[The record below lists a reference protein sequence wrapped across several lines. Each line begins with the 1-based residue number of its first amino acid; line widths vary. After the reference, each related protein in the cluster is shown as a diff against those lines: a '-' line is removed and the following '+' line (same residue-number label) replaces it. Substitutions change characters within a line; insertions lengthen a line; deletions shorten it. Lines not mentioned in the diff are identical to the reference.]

1 MNIDDTIEYLY
12 SLGKMGIRLDLES
25 IRKNLSVYGNPQNSF
40 DSVLVAGTNG
50 KGSTASMLAG
60 ILRQAGYKVGLY
72 TSPHLFD
79 LCERIVINGKKISI
93 RKLHNIVDDLKNNFA
108 EPLSFFEFITAVAF
122 IYFSQE
128 KVDIAVLE
136 IGMGGRLDATNIVNP
151 LLSIITNIGLDHTEY
166 LGKGID
172 EIATEK
178 AGIIKPYGT
187 LITGDDSGDIQKL
200 FKNICDEKKSKIFLP
215 GKDFSFSSVD
225 TGLKG
230 TSFDFTSSP
239 AKFKN
244 IKTPL
249 CGKHQAKNA
258 SLAIFA
264 ALKLSELKY
273 EINEQGIREGIKNA
287 VWRGRLEFIYS
298 KRTMLFDCAH
308 NMSGILQLCEF
319 LKSDTLKGRP
329 VNFIYGSLSD
339 KNYDEIL
346 KTLKPLAKNIILSK
360 PDHPRSFDPEKTK
373 KAFYPADS
381 MVIAMADPSKALK
394 LAENLSEKDD
404 LICVTGSIFLVADIL
419 KKFEKKE
426 TSSMEGIKKEKKNI
440 FIQDFKEKTL

>member
-1 MNIDDTIEYLY
+1 MKKDDTIQYLY
-12 SLGKMGIRLDLES
+12 SLGKIGIRLDLES
-25 IRKNLSVYGNPQNSF
+25 IRKNLSLYGNPQNSF

-50 KGSTASMLAG
+50 KGSTASMLAS
-60 ILRQAGYKVGLY
+60 ILRKSGYKVGLY

-79 LCERIVINGKKISI
+79 LCERIAINGKKISSQ
-93 RKLHNIVDDLKNNFA
+93 RLYNIIDDLKNNLA
-108 EPLSFFEFITAVAF
+108 ESLSFFEFITAVAL

-166 LGKGID
+166 LGKTIE

-178 AGIIKPYGT
+178 AGIIKHCGT
-187 LITGDDSGDIQKL
+187 LITAEESEDIQKL
-200 FKNICDEKKSKIFLP
+200 FKKICDEKKSKIFLL
-215 GKDFSFSSVD
+215 GKDFSFSSAN
-225 TGLKG
+225 TGLNE
-230 TSFDFTSSP
+230 TSFDFTSSL
-239 AKFKN
+239 AEFKN

-264 ALKLSELKY
+264 ALKLSALKY
-273 EINEQGIREGIKNA
+273 KVNDKNIREGLKNA
-287 VWRGRLEFIYS
+287 IWRGRLEFIRS
-298 KRTMLFDCAH
+298 TRTMLFDCAH
-308 NMSGILQLCEF
+308 NISGILQLCEF
-319 LKSDTLKGRP
+319 LKSDTMKGMP
-329 VNFIYGSLSD
+329 VNFIYGALSD
-339 KNYDEIL
+339 KHYDEIL

-373 KAFYPADS
+373 KTFYPADS
-381 MVIAMADPSKALK
+381 RVIAMADPSKALK
-394 LAENLSEKDD
+394 LAQNLSEKDD

-419 KKFEKKE
+419 KKFEKTE
-426 TSSMEGIKKEKKNI
+426 TGSMERYEEKKE
-440 FIQDFKEKTL
+440 EYSYSGR